1 MTTGTFITESTMKLV
16 VIATKNIYA
25 MDYNMSI
32 AEVNYGT
39 PNGVVH
45 IIAVDD
51 SGSYHFVH
59 IRITPPNPDNA
70 YPELPADRGNHLF
83 WLNLAAIRYFR
94 EHETVARYSLDIVDF
109 LLVSDS
115 QAVTRF
121 AFGVSCG
128 GLSPNADFESQ
139 LVDSCK
145 AFNDTGIRPDNFA
158 AGHAPGVFHVQPR

>member
-1 MTTGTFITESTMKLV
+1 MTTGTFITESTMKRV
-16 VIATKNIYA
+16 VIATKNIYS
-25 MDYNMSI
+25 MDYNMTI
-32 AEVNYGT
+32 AEVNYRT

-83 WLNLAAIRYFR
+83 RLNLAAIRYFR
-94 EHETVARYSLDIVDF
+94 DRGIDARYSLDIVDY

-115 QAVTRF
+115 QAATRF
-121 AFGVSCG
+121 AISVSCE
-128 GLSPNADFESQ
+128 GLPPNADFESQ
-139 LVDSCK
+139 FVDSCK
-145 AFNDTGIRPDNFA
+145 AFNDTGKRPDNFA
-158 AGHAPGVFHVQPR
+158 AAYTPGTFWVQPR